1 MIASFT
7 EGLIEKD
14 QFTSRMARIKGRIAE
29 PNDQIQAYSSD
40 IDQLEHLR
48 IAVERSREI
57 AATIMPNLVVADWL
71 SCQRKMKVT
80 KFGLRKCI
88 RPSMELIT
96 PGQDGMSWPRLRGRD
111 RPE

>member
-7 EGLIEKD
+7 EGLIEKG

-29 PNDQIQAYSSD
+29 PNDQIQAYSGD

-48 IAVERSREI
+48 IAAEGIREI
-57 AATIMPNLVVADWL
+57 AATIMPNLADADCL
-71 SCQRKMKVT
+71 SRKRKMKVT
-80 KFGLRKCI
+80 EFGLRKCI

-96 PGQDGMSWPRLRGRD
+96 PGQDGMSWPRLRRRD